1 MSPID
6 PRDDLSPAT
15 LPDAKPV
22 AVTRPP
28 TDARRLGIMGGLLAL
43 GIIVIVAA
51 GWYLL
56 QPVPASVATAPIA
69 TATTM
74 PIVTFTSPAT
84 ITPLPTPTL
93 APQPTIPPTATDVP
107 FPSPGWTATIPAAS
121 SLSVAMTNQAM
132 VAGCGVPSSNLVTIY
147 LSVDGGKTFTLNQ
160 TNIAGSSCLI
170 SIDPTNAQDLL
181 LFAAIVPTGPYAGP
195 LNGTLWRS
203 QDGGAHFTAQTLPQ
217 QSGDPPFLAAIAW
230 NGSTA
235 YVSAGAQLAISVAGA
250 AFTASKTPVTPRDI
264 FPLNGAIV
272 INAYC
277 QQLCSGSYI
286 SRDNGATWTNLVP
299 SVCPLA
305 AASSTNTLFAVIAA
319 PFDHKTLVG
328 ACETLGQSLTYT
340 LFESTDG
347 AQTWGQ
353 LPTLANWGGGSYSFI
368 GDISNFV
375 APDGTIYATAGAALW
390 KLPAS
395 ATTWSLA
402 ATGQEYGPII
412 AFATNA
418 AGHPIAIW
426 ESRLPGLESH
436 PVS

>member
-6 PRDDLSPAT
+6 PLDNQSPAT
-15 LPDAKPV
+15 LPDAEPV
-22 AVTRPP
+22 VVARQPV
-28 TDARRLGIMGGLLAL
+28 DLRRLGIMGGLLAL
-43 GIIVIVAA
+43 GIMIIAAA

-56 QPVPASVATAPIA
+56 QPVPASVATASTA
-69 TATTM
+69 TATTK
-74 PIVTFTSPAT
+74 PIVTYTSAAT
-84 ITPLPTPTL
+84 FTPLPTPTL
-93 APQPTIPPTATDVP
+93 APQPMIPPTATDVP
-107 FPSPGWTATIPAAS
+107 FPSPGWTVTIPAAS
-121 SLSVAMTNQAM
+121 SLSVAMTNQAT
-132 VAGCGVPSSNLVTIY
+132 VAACGVRYQNLITLF
-147 LSVDGGKTFTLNQ
+147 LSVDGGKTFTLNE
-160 TNIAGSSCLI
+160 TSIPGSSCLI

-181 LFAAIVPTGPYAGP
+181 LFAAMVTIGPYAGP

-217 QSGDPPFLAAIAW
+217 QSTDPPFLAAIAW

-250 AFTASKTPVTPRDI
+250 AFTASKTPVTAQDI

-277 QQLCSGSYI
+277 QQVCSGSYI
-286 SRDNGATWTNLVP
+286 SHDNGATWTNLVP

-305 AASSTNTLFAVIAA
+305 ATSSPNTLFVVIAA
-319 PFDHKTLVG
+319 PFDDKSLIGV
-328 ACETLGQSLTYT
+328 CETFGQSLTYT
-340 LFESTDG
+340 LFRSTDG

-353 LPTLANWGGGSYSFI
+353 LPTLGNWGGGSYGFI

-375 APDGTIYATAGAALW
+375 APDGTIYLTAGAALW
-390 KLPAS
+390 KLTPG
-395 ATTWSLA
+395 ATTWNLA
-402 ATGQEYGPII
+402 LAGQEYGPII
-412 AFATNA
+412 AFAANT
-418 AGHPIAIW
+418 AGHPIAVW